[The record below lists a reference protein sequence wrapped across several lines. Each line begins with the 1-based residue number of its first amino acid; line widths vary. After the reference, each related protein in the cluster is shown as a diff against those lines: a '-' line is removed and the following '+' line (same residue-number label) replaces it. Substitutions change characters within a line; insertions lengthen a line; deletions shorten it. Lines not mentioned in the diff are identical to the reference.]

1 MRNPFSGDKTLY
13 IYAIDKKAIFDK
25 IGGGGK
31 IWSRICPKLP
41 MNTLK
46 PLSGLGVVL
55 ASTVSAIAG
64 MTVLPASAVTF
75 TGTGTGFSIPDNNAT
90 GASSTITIPTSSN
103 FSITNI
109 TVTLNNL
116 THSYVGDLIANLTY
130 VPTNTTVSLFNRIG
144 RVTTGLGDASNFNG
158 NYSFN
163 DASTSNIWSVAAS
176 GGDDFV
182 IPGGNYF
189 PTGAG
194 SGTLVPILTS
204 LGGSQTAGDWR
215 LTISDLAAADTGSLG
230 SWTLNLEG
238 TPIAP
243 VSVPES
249 NSVLG
254 LLALGLLGTAAAF
267 KRHWN

>member
-1 MRNPFSGDKTLY
+1 MIFGG
-13 IYAIDKKAIFDK
+13 IY
-25 IGGGGK
+25 
-31 IWSRICPKLP
+31 PKLP

-46 PLSGLGVVL
+46 SLSGVGIVF
-55 ASTVSAIAG
+55 AGTVSAIAG

-75 TGTGTGFSIPDNNAT
+75 TGTGTGFNIPDNNAT
-90 GASSTITIPTSSN
+90 GASSTITVPTGSN

-116 THSYVGDLIANLTY
+116 THTFVGDLIANLTY
-130 VPTNTTVSLFNRIG
+130 VPTNTTVSLFNRIRRHDG
-144 RVTTGLGDASNFNG
+144 IIAANSNFNG

-163 DASTSNIWSVAAS
+163 DAFTGNLWFVAGS
-176 GGDDFV
+176 GVGTFD
-182 IPGGNYF
+182 IPSGNYF
-189 PTGAG
+189 PTGAD

-215 LTISDLAAADTGSLG
+215 LRISDLSGGDAGSLG

-238 TPIAP
+238 PPTAP

-267 KRHWN
+267 KRHLN

>member
-1 MRNPFSGDKTLY
+1 
-13 IYAIDKKAIFDK
+13 
-25 IGGGGK
+25 
-31 IWSRICPKLP
+31 
-41 MNTLK
+41 MNFTTNFK
-46 PLSGLGVVL
+46 SLSLAGVVL

-75 TGTGTGFSIPDNNAT
+75 TGTGTGFSIPENNAT

-116 THSYVGDLIANLTY
+116 THSWLGDLIANLTY

-144 RVTTGLGDASNFNG
+144 RPTNTLGDSSNFNG

-163 DASTSNIWSVAAS
+163 DAVTGNLWTVAAS
-176 GGDDFV
+176 GGSDFV
-182 IPGGNYF
+182 IPSGNYF

-194 SGTLVPILTS
+194 SGTLVPMLTS

-215 LTISDLAAADTGSLG
+215 LRISDNAPGDAGSLG

-267 KRHWN
+267 RRHLD

>member
-1 MRNPFSGDKTLY
+1 
-13 IYAIDKKAIFDK
+13 
-25 IGGGGK
+25 
-31 IWSRICPKLP
+31 
-41 MNTLK
+41 
-46 PLSGLGVVL
+46 
-55 ASTVSAIAG
+55 
-64 MTVLPASAVTF
+64 
-75 TGTGTGFSIPDNNAT
+75 
-90 GASSTITIPTSSN
+90 ITIPTSSN

-116 THSYVGDLIANLTY
+116 THSWLGDLIANLTY

-144 RVTTGLGDASNFNG
+144 LPTNTFGDSSNFNG

-163 DASTSNIWSVAAS
+163 DAFTGNLWTVAAS
-176 GGDDFV
+176 GDGNFN
-182 IPGGNYF
+182 IPSGNYF

-215 LTISDLAAADTGSLG
+215 LTISDNAEDDTGSLG

>member
-1 MRNPFSGDKTLY
+1 MIFGG
-13 IYAIDKKAIFDK
+13 IY
-25 IGGGGK
+25 
-31 IWSRICPKLP
+31 PKLP

-46 PLSGLGVVL
+46 SLSGVGIVF
-55 ASTVSAIAG
+55 AGTVSAIAG

-75 TGTGTGFSIPDNNAT
+75 TGTGTGFNIPDNNAT
-90 GASSTITIPTSSN
+90 GASSTITVPTGSN

-116 THSYVGDLIANLTY
+116 THTYVGDLIATLTY

-144 RVTTGLGDASNFNG
+144 RISGLGDSSNFNG

-163 DASTSNIWSVAAS
+163 DAFTGNIWSVAAS
-176 GGDDFV
+176 GNSSFV
-182 IPGGNYF
+182 IPSGNYF

-215 LTISDLAAADTGSLG
+215 LTISDNGLSDTGSLG

-267 KRHWN
+267 RRH

>member
-1 MRNPFSGDKTLY
+1 
-13 IYAIDKKAIFDK
+13 
-25 IGGGGK
+25 
-31 IWSRICPKLP
+31 

-46 PLSGLGVVL
+46 SLSGVSIVL
-55 ASTVSAIAG
+55 ASTVSSIAVL
-64 MTVLPASAVTF
+64 TVLPASAVTF
-75 TGTGTGFSIPDNNAT
+75 TGTGTGFSIPDGNTT

-116 THSYVGDLIANLTY
+116 THTWMGDLIANLTY
-130 VPTNTTVSLFNRIG
+130 VPTNTTVTLFNRI
-144 RVTTGLGDASNFNG
+144 RRPSLASGDSSNFNG

-163 DASTSNIWSVAAS
+163 DAFTGDLWSVAAT
-176 GGDDFV
+176 GLTGFE
-182 IPGGNYF
+182 IPSGNYF

-204 LGGSQTAGDWR
+204 LGGSQSSGDWR
-215 LTISDLAAADTGSLG
+215 LTISDNDTSETGSLG
-230 SWTLNLEG
+230 SWTLNLQG
-238 TPIAP
+238 TPLAP

-249 NSVLG
+249 SSGLG

-267 KRHWN
+267 RRHWN

>member
-1 MRNPFSGDKTLY
+1 MIFGG
-13 IYAIDKKAIFDK
+13 IY
-25 IGGGGK
+25 
-31 IWSRICPKLP
+31 PKLP

-46 PLSGLGVVL
+46 SLSGVGIVF
-55 ASTVSAIAG
+55 AGTVSAIAG

-75 TGTGTGFSIPDNNAT
+75 TGTGTGFNIPDNNAT
-90 GASSTITIPTSSN
+90 GASSTITVPTGSN
-103 FSITNI
+103 FLITDI

-116 THSYVGDLIANLTY
+116 THSWSGDLIANLTY
-130 VPTNTTVSLFNRIG
+130 VPTNTTVTLFNQIG
-144 RVTTGLGDASNFNG
+144 HVVGGSISDGSNFNG

-163 DASTSNIWSVAAS
+163 DAFTGNIWSVAA
-176 GGDDFV
+176 GLNNEQN
-182 IPGGNYF
+182 IPSGNYF
-189 PTGAG
+189 PTGAN

-215 LTISDLAAADTGSLG
+215 LTISDNAGDDTGSLG
-230 SWTLNLEG
+230 SWTLELQG
-238 TPIAP
+238 TPLAP

-267 KRHWN
+267 RRH

>member
-1 MRNPFSGDKTLY
+1 MIFGG
-13 IYAIDKKAIFDK
+13 IY
-25 IGGGGK
+25 
-31 IWSRICPKLP
+31 PKLP

-46 PLSGLGVVL
+46 SLSGVGIVF
-55 ASTVSAIAG
+55 AGTVSAIAG

-75 TGTGTGFSIPDNNAT
+75 TGTGTGFNIPDNNAT
-90 GASSTITIPTSSN
+90 GASSTITVPTGSN

-116 THSYVGDLIANLTY
+116 THTFVGDLIANLTY
-130 VPTNTTVSLFNRIG
+130 VPTNTTVTLFNQIG
-144 RVTTGLGDASNFNG
+144 RVSSGQGKSSNFNG
-158 NYSFN
+158 TYSFN
-163 DASTSNIWSVAAS
+163 DAFTGDFWAAS
-176 GGDDFV
+176 GDASFN
-182 IPGGNYF
+182 IPSGNYF
-189 PTGAG
+189 PTGAD

-215 LTISDLAAADTGSLG
+215 LRISDLSGGDAGSLG

-267 KRHWN
+267 KRH

>member
-1 MRNPFSGDKTLY
+1 
-13 IYAIDKKAIFDK
+13 
-25 IGGGGK
+25 
-31 IWSRICPKLP
+31 
-41 MNTLK
+41 MNFTTTFK
-46 PLSGLGVVL
+46 SLSGVGVVF
-55 ASTVSAIAG
+55 AGTVSAIAG

-75 TGTGTGFSIPDNNAT
+75 TGTGTGFSIPDGNVT
-90 GASSTITIPTSSN
+90 GASSTITIPTGSN

-116 THSYVGDLIANLTY
+116 THSFVGDLIATLTY

-144 RVTTGLGDASNFNG
+144 RVITGVGDSSNFNG

-163 DASTSNIWSVAAS
+163 DAFTGNLWTVAAS
-176 GGDDFV
+176 GGGNFN
-182 IPGGNYF
+182 IPSDNYF

-194 SGTLVPILTS
+194 SATLVPMLTS

-215 LTISDLAAADTGSLG
+215 LTISDNGLGNTGSLG

-267 KRHWN
+267 RRHWN

>member
-1 MRNPFSGDKTLY
+1 
-13 IYAIDKKAIFDK
+13 
-25 IGGGGK
+25 
-31 IWSRICPKLP
+31 
-41 MNTLK
+41 MNSTTTFK
-46 PLSGLGVVL
+46 SISLSGVVL

-75 TGTGTGFSIPDNNAT
+75 TGTGTGFNIPDNNAT
-90 GASSTITIPTSSN
+90 GASSTITVPTGSN
-103 FSITNI
+103 FLITNI

-116 THSYVGDLIANLTY
+116 THALLGQLIANLTY
-130 VPTNTTVSLFNRIG
+130 VPTNTTVTLFNRIG
-144 RVTTGLGDASNFNG
+144 RVTSGNGDNSNFNG

-163 DASTSNIWSVAAS
+163 DAFTGDLWTVAAS
-176 GGDDFV
+176 GGPTFN
-182 IPGGNYF
+182 IPSGNYF

-194 SGTLVPILTS
+194 SGTLVPMLTS

-215 LTISDLAAADTGSLG
+215 LTISDNAVDITGSLG

-238 TPIAP
+238 TPIPP

-267 KRHWN
+267 RRH

>member
-1 MRNPFSGDKTLY
+1 
-13 IYAIDKKAIFDK
+13 
-25 IGGGGK
+25 
-31 IWSRICPKLP
+31 
-41 MNTLK
+41 MNTTTTFK
-46 PLSGLGVVL
+46 SISLSGVVL

-116 THSYVGDLIANLTY
+116 THSWVGDLIANLTY

-144 RVTTGLGDASNFNG
+144 RPTDTFGDSSNFNG

-163 DASTSNIWSVAAS
+163 DAFTGNLWTVAAS
-176 GGDDFV
+176 GGGDFV

-215 LTISDLAAADTGSLG
+215 LTISDNAEDDTGSLG

-267 KRHWN
+267 RRHWN

>member
-1 MRNPFSGDKTLY
+1 
-13 IYAIDKKAIFDK
+13 
-25 IGGGGK
+25 
-31 IWSRICPKLP
+31 
-41 MNTLK
+41 MNSTTTFK
-46 PLSGLGVVL
+46 SLSLSGVVL
-55 ASTVSAIAG
+55 AGTVSAIAG

-144 RVTTGLGDASNFNG
+144 RVNTGFGDSSNFNG
-158 NYSFN
+158 TYSFN

-215 LTISDLAAADTGSLG
+215 LTISDNAEDDTGSLG

-254 LLALGLLGTAAAF
+254 LLALGLLGTAAAL

>member
-1 MRNPFSGDKTLY
+1 
-13 IYAIDKKAIFDK
+13 
-25 IGGGGK
+25 
-31 IWSRICPKLP
+31 
-41 MNTLK
+41 MNFTTNFK
-46 PLSGLGVVL
+46 SLSLAGVVF
-55 ASTVSAIAG
+55 AGTVSAIAVL
-64 MTVLPASAVTF
+64 TVLPASAVTF
-75 TGTGTGFSIPDNNAT
+75 TGTGTGFNIPDGNTT
-90 GASSTITIPTSSN
+90 GASSTITVPTGSN

-116 THSYVGDLIANLTY
+116 THTFVGDLIANLTY

-144 RVTTGLGDASNFNG
+144 LVSSGFGDSSNFNG

-163 DASTSNIWSVAAS
+163 DAFTGNLWTVAAS
-176 GGDDFV
+176 GGGDFV

-189 PTGAG
+189 PTGAD

-215 LTISDLAAADTGSLG
+215 LTISDNEEDDTGSLG
-230 SWTLNLEG
+230 SWTLNLQG
-238 TPIAP
+238 TPLAP

-267 KRHWN
+267 RRHLD